1 MNTEKKSLITGSTGF
16 VGSHLVDRLLTLNHK
31 VRVILRKE
39 SKLKWID
46 KSRVE
51 IFNCDYEDIE
61 CLKKAL
67 SGVDYVFHVAGV
79 IKAKTKEGYY
89 KGNVDVTKNLLKA
102 IAEENK
108 FLEKFVFVSSQAAA
122 GPSPD
127 RLPKTEEMECNPVTS
142 YGKSKLL
149 AEREVKKFE
158 NIIPY
163 TIVRPSAVYGP
174 RDPEILLFFQTLKKG
189 IQPLV
194 GFDEKYVSLIY
205 VDDLI
210 DGILLAA
217 FSDKSTNQTY
227 FISSE
232 KGYSWSEIGDL
243 SSKIMGLKLLKLK
256 IPHSV
261 VYLVAAISQFL
272 SYFQNDA
279 TILNLEKAREMI
291 QKSWVCS
298 VEKAKRELGY
308 FQKTELEEG
317 IRKTISWY
325 KENGWL

>member
-1 MNTEKKSLITGSTGF
+1 MNKEKISLVTGSTGF
-16 VGSHLVDRLLTLNHK
+16 VGSHLVDRLLALNHK
-31 VRVILRKE
+31 TRVILRKE

-46 KSRVE
+46 KTKIE
-51 IFNCDYEDIE
+51 IFYCDYEDIE
-61 CLKKAL
+61 CLKKAVN
-67 SGVDYVFHVAGV
+67 GVDYTFHVAGV
-79 IKAKTKEGYY
+79 IKSKTKDGYY
-89 KGNVDVTKNLLKA
+89 KGNVEVTKNLLQA
-102 IAEENK
+102 VAEENK
-108 FLEKFVFVSSQAAA
+108 SLEKFVFVSSQAAA
-122 GPSPD
+122 GPSAD
-127 RLPKTEEMECNPVTS
+127 GIPKTEEMECNPVTS
-142 YGKSKLL
+142 YGRSKLL
-149 AEREVKKFE
+149 AEKEVKKFE

-174 RDPEILLFFQTLKKG
+174 RDPEVLLFFQTLKKG

-194 GFDEKYVSLIY
+194 GFDEKYVSLVY

-217 FSDKSTNQTY
+217 FSGKSTNQTY

-243 SSKIMGLKLLKLK
+243 SSKILGLNLLKLK

-272 SYFQNDA
+272 SHFKKDA
-279 TILNLEKAREMI
+279 TILNLEKAREMV

-298 VEKAKRELGY
+298 VEKAKNELGY
-308 FQKTELEEG
+308 SQKTELEEG
-317 IRKTISWY
+317 IRKTINWY
-325 KENGWL
+325 KDAGWL

>member
-1 MNTEKKSLITGSTGF
+1 MNTEKISLVTGSTGF
-16 VGSHLVDRLLTLNHK
+16 VGSHLVDRLLNLNHR

-46 KSRVE
+46 KSKVE
-51 IFNCDYEDIE
+51 IFYCDYKDIE
-61 CLKKAL
+61 CLKKAVN
-67 SGVDYVFHVAGV
+67 GVDYIFHVAGV
-79 IKAKTKEGYY
+79 IKSKTKEGYY
-89 KGNVDVTKNLLKA
+89 KGNVQVTKNLLHA
-102 IAEENK
+102 VAEENK
-108 FLEKFVFVSSQAAA
+108 SLEKFVFVSSQAAA

-127 RLPKTEEMECNPVTS
+127 GIPKTEEMECNPVTS

-149 AEREVKKFE
+149 AEQEVKKLE

-174 RDPEILLFFQTLKKG
+174 RDQEILLFFQTLKKG

-194 GFDEKYVSLIY
+194 GFDEKYVSLVY

-217 FSDKSTNQTY
+217 FSDKSINQTY

-243 SSKIMGLKLLKLK
+243 SSKILGLELIKLK

-261 VYLVAAISQFL
+261 VYLVAVISQFL
-272 SYFQNDA
+272 SYFKDDA

-298 VEKAKRELGY
+298 VEKAKSELGY
-308 FQKTELEEG
+308 SQKTQLEEG
-317 IRKTISWY
+317 IRKTINWY
-325 KENGWL
+325 KDAGWL

>member
-1 MNTEKKSLITGSTGF
+1 MKTEKISLVTGSTGF

-31 VRVILRKE
+31 VRVILRRE

-46 KSRVE
+46 KEKVE
-51 IFNCDYEDIE
+51 IFNCDYDDIE
-61 CLKKAL
+61 CLKKAV
-67 SGVDYVFHVAGV
+67 SGVNYVFHVAGV

-89 KGNVDVTKNLLKA
+89 KGNVEVTKNLLKA
-102 IAEENK
+102 VAEENK
-108 FLEKFVFVSSQAAA
+108 SLQKFFFVSSQAAA

-127 RLPKTEEMECNPVTS
+127 GLPKTEEMECNPVTS

-149 AEREVKKFE
+149 AEQEVKKFK

-189 IQPLV
+189 IQPLI
-194 GFDEKYVSLIY
+194 GFGEKYVSLVY

-217 FSDKSTNQTY
+217 FSDKSINQTY

-232 KGYSWSEIGDL
+232 KGYSWSEIGEL
-243 SSKIMGLKLLKLK
+243 SSKILGLKLLKLK
-256 IPHSV
+256 IPHSA

-272 SYFQNDA
+272 SYLKNDA

-298 VEKAKRELGY
+298 VEKAKSELGY
-308 FQKTELEEG
+308 SQKTELEEG
-317 IRKTISWY
+317 IRKTIIWY
-325 KENGWL
+325 KETGWL